1 MEHFFVFLDN
11 YPWLSIVVF
20 AIFQFWAF
28 LHTFINLN
36 KYRNFFP
43 SKQEWKTVENGKSY
57 LIEMPD
63 ASQDMKE
70 LVVDI
75 NEYLEKNEGT
85 IDFGI
90 IKDKAE
96 RRLDS
101 LYENAMSRASFPTYL
116 GLMGTFFGV
125 YIGLKCFNFNIQSS
139 AQAAESGITDAV
151 IAQLIGG
158 IIVSMM
164 TSLVGLVL
172 MIISNWYASNCEKE
186 VEQNKNKFYNFLQV
200 ELLPVLGT
208 SMVSA
213 LNKLHQTI
221 GQFGPSFRGIIDD
234 FKAAF
239 AECTA
244 TLRDTFGEKVQVLT
258 DAVDAMGRNM
268 TLINKNVQSQDN
280 LLRTL
285 QQSQTLN
292 TLQRFTEA
300 ADKFG
305 TVTSSI
311 ERLNEVKDDI
321 AAASENLVK
330 AQSEY
335 VEQMAVPE
343 RVFEK
348 INGIL
353 DRVTTFESSI
363 NALGKDIAEIQLIG
377 NKQMNDIEEQIKVI
391 KRKREL
397 AISYQ
402 EVAEEQLENSY
413 KDQANEINKINA
425 QYRKALQ
432 THSDDFEAAMIE
444 YKSAYEKIVNECK
457 QAVEAKR
464 EEYVEEIRKSLDLE
478 KNDRHLAQLD
488 KIPQIQAAVSSIKD
502 SVENQSAVLAKL
514 DELKKE
520 IGKGRQ
526 YTVSQHV
533 TDEDGSQHK
542 RKKGLFSKI
551 FGRKK

>member
-1 MEHFFVFLDN
+1 MEQFFVFLDN
-11 YPWLSIVVF
+11 YPWVSIGVF
-20 AIFQFWAF
+20 ALFQLLAF
-28 LHTFINLN
+28 LHTVINLT

-43 SKQEWKTVENGKSY
+43 TKQEWKAVENGKSY

-63 ASQDMKE
+63 ASLDMNK

-101 LYENAMSRASFPTYL
+101 LYEDAMSRASFPTYL

-125 YIGLKCFNFNIQSS
+125 YIGLKCFNFNIQST

-158 IIVSMM
+158 IIVSMV

-172 MIISNWYASNCEKE
+172 MMISNWYASICEKE
-186 VEQNKNKFYNFLQV
+186 VEQKKNKFYNFLQV

-213 LNKLHQTI
+213 LDKLHQTI

-268 TLINKNVQSQDN
+268 TLINKNVQSQDD

-285 QQSQTLN
+285 RQRQTLD

-311 ERLNEVKDDI
+311 ERLNDIKDNI
-321 AAASENLVK
+321 ATASENLVK

-353 DRVTTFESSI
+353 DRITTFESSI
-363 NALGKDIAEIQLIG
+363 NALGKDIAETQLLG
-377 NKQMNDIEEQIKVI
+377 NSQMNIIQEQINAI
-391 KRKREL
+391 KHKTSL
-397 AISYQ
+397 AVSYQ
-402 EVAEEQLENSY
+402 ETTDEQLENIY
-413 KDQANEINKINA
+413 QEQAKAINEINA
-425 QYRKALQ
+425 QYRKAIQ
-432 THSDDFEAAMIE
+432 THSDDFEAAMTE
-444 YKSAYEKIVNECK
+444 FKSAYEKIVNECK
-457 QAVEAKR
+457 LAVEAKR

-488 KIPQIQAAVSSIKD
+488 KIPQIQAAVTSIRD

-526 YTVSQHV
+526 YPVSQRV
-533 TDEDGSQHK
+533 TNDDESQHK

>member
-1 MEHFFVFLDN
+1 
-11 YPWLSIVVF
+11 
-20 AIFQFWAF
+20 
-28 LHTFINLN
+28 
-36 KYRNFFP
+36 
-43 SKQEWKTVENGKSY
+43 
-57 LIEMPD
+57 MPD

-125 YIGLKCFNFNIQSS
+125 YIGLECFNFNIQSS

-213 LNKLHQTI
+213 LDKLHQTI
-221 GQFGPSFRGIIDD
+221 GQFGPSFRGIIHD

-239 AECTA
+239 AECTE

-321 AAASENLVK
+321 ASASENLVK

-533 TDEDGSQHK
+533 TNEDGSQHK

>member
-1 MEHFFVFLDN
+1 MEQFFVFLDN
-11 YPWLSIVVF
+11 YPWVSIGVF
-20 AIFQFWAF
+20 ALFQLWAF
-28 LHTFINLN
+28 LHTVINLT

-43 SKQEWKTVENGKSY
+43 TKQEWKAVENGKSY

-63 ASQDMKE
+63 ASLDMKE

-101 LYENAMSRASFPTYL
+101 LYEDAMSRASFPTYL

-125 YIGLKCFNFNIQSS
+125 YIGLKCFNFNIQST

-158 IIVSMM
+158 IIVSMV

-172 MIISNWYASNCEKE
+172 MMISNWYASNCEKE
-186 VEQNKNKFYNFLQV
+186 VEQKKNKFYNFLQV

-213 LNKLHQTI
+213 LDKLHQTI

-258 DAVDAMGRNM
+258 EAVDAMGKNM
-268 TLINKNVQSQDN
+268 TLINKNVQSQDD

-285 QQSQTLN
+285 RQRQTLD

-311 ERLNEVKDDI
+311 ERLNDIKDDI
-321 AAASENLVK
+321 ATASENLVK

-353 DRVTTFESSI
+353 DRITTFESSI
-363 NALGKDIAEIQLIG
+363 NALGKDIAETQLLG
-377 NKQMNDIEEQIKVI
+377 NSQMNIIQEQINAI
-391 KRKREL
+391 KHKTSL
-397 AISYQ
+397 AVSYQ
-402 EVAEEQLENSY
+402 ETTDEQLENLY
-413 KDQANEINKINA
+413 KEQAKAINDINA
-425 QYRKALQ
+425 QYRKAIQ
-432 THSDDFEAAMIE
+432 THSDDFEAAMTE
-444 YKSAYEKIVNECK
+444 FKSAYEKIVNECK
-457 QAVEAKR
+457 LAVEAKR

-478 KNDRHLAQLD
+478 KNDQHLAQLD
-488 KIPQIQAAVSSIKD
+488 KIPQIQAAVTSIRD

-526 YTVSQHV
+526 YPVSQRV
-533 TDEDGSQHK
+533 TNDDESQHK

>member
-1 MEHFFVFLDN
+1 MEQFFVFLDN
-11 YPWLSIVVF
+11 YPWVSIGVF
-20 AIFQFWAF
+20 ALFQLLAF
-28 LHTFINLN
+28 LHTVINLT
-36 KYRNFFP
+36 KYRKFFP
-43 SKQEWKTVENGKSY
+43 TKQEWKAVENGKSY

-63 ASQDMKE
+63 ASLDMNE

-101 LYENAMSRASFPTYL
+101 LYEDAMSRASFPTYL

-125 YIGLKCFNFNIQSS
+125 YIGLKCFNFNIQST

-158 IIVSMM
+158 IIVSMV

-172 MIISNWYASNCEKE
+172 MMISNWYASNCEKE
-186 VEQNKNKFYNFLQV
+186 VEQKKNKFYNFLQV

-213 LNKLHQTI
+213 LDKLHQTI

-268 TLINKNVQSQDN
+268 TLINKNVQSQDD

-285 QQSQTLN
+285 RQRQTLD

-311 ERLNEVKDDI
+311 ERLNDIKDDI
-321 AAASENLVK
+321 ATASENLVK

-353 DRVTTFESSI
+353 DRITTFESSI
-363 NALGKDIAEIQLIG
+363 NALGKDIAETQLLG
-377 NKQMNDIEEQIKVI
+377 NSQMNIIQEQINAI
-391 KRKREL
+391 KHKTSL
-397 AISYQ
+397 AVSYQ
-402 EVAEEQLENSY
+402 ETTDEQLENLY
-413 KDQANEINKINA
+413 KEQAKAINDINA
-425 QYRKALQ
+425 QYRKAIQ
-432 THSDDFEAAMIE
+432 THSDDFEAAMTE
-444 YKSAYEKIVNECK
+444 FKSAYEKIVNECK
-457 QAVEAKR
+457 LAVEAKR

-478 KNDRHLAQLD
+478 KNDQHLAQLD
-488 KIPQIQAAVSSIKD
+488 KIPQIQAAVTSIRD

>member
-1 MEHFFVFLDN
+1 MEQFFVFLDN
-11 YPWLSIVVF
+11 YPWVSIGVF
-20 AIFQFWAF
+20 ALFQLLAF
-28 LHTFINLN
+28 LHTVINLT

-43 SKQEWKTVENGKSY
+43 TKQEWKAVENGKSY

-63 ASQDMKE
+63 ASLDMNK

-101 LYENAMSRASFPTYL
+101 LYEDAMSRASFPTYL

-125 YIGLKCFNFNIQSS
+125 YIGLKCFNFNIQST

-158 IIVSMM
+158 IIVSMV

-172 MIISNWYASNCEKE
+172 MMISNWYASICEKE
-186 VEQNKNKFYNFLQV
+186 VEQKKNKFYNFLQV

-213 LNKLHQTI
+213 LDKLHQTI

-268 TLINKNVQSQDN
+268 TLINKNVQSQDD

-285 QQSQTLN
+285 RQRQTLD

-311 ERLNEVKDDI
+311 ERLNDIKDNI
-321 AAASENLVK
+321 ATASENLVK

-353 DRVTTFESSI
+353 DRITTFESSI
-363 NALGKDIAEIQLIG
+363 NALGKDIAETQLLG
-377 NKQMNDIEEQIKVI
+377 NSQMNIIQEQINAI
-391 KRKREL
+391 KHKTSL
-397 AISYQ
+397 AVSYQ
-402 EVAEEQLENSY
+402 ETTDEQLENIY
-413 KDQANEINKINA
+413 QEQAKAINEINA
-425 QYRKALQ
+425 QYRKAIQ
-432 THSDDFEAAMIE
+432 THSDDFEAAMTE
-444 YKSAYEKIVNECK
+444 FKSAYEKIVNECK
-457 QAVEAKR
+457 LAVEAKR

-488 KIPQIQAAVSSIKD
+488 KIPQIQAAVTSIRD
-502 SVENQSAVLAKL
+502 TVENQSAVLAKL

-526 YTVSQHV
+526 YPVSQRV
-533 TDEDGSQHK
+533 TNDDESQHK

>member
-1 MEHFFVFLDN
+1 MEQFFVFLDN
-11 YPWLSIVVF
+11 YPWVSIGVF
-20 AIFQFWAF
+20 ALFQLWAF
-28 LHTFINLN
+28 LHTVINLT

-43 SKQEWKTVENGKSY
+43 TKQEWKAVENGKSY

-63 ASQDMKE
+63 ASLDMKE

-101 LYENAMSRASFPTYL
+101 LYEDAMSRASFPTYL

-125 YIGLKCFNFNIQSS
+125 YIGLKCFNFNIQST

-158 IIVSMM
+158 IIVSMV

-172 MIISNWYASNCEKE
+172 MMISNWYASNCEKE
-186 VEQNKNKFYNFLQV
+186 VEQKKNKFYNFLQV

-213 LNKLHQTI
+213 LDKLHQTI

-258 DAVDAMGRNM
+258 EAVDAMGRNM
-268 TLINKNVQSQDN
+268 TLINKNVQSQDD

-285 QQSQTLN
+285 RQRQTLD

-311 ERLNEVKDDI
+311 ERLNDIKDDI
-321 AAASENLVK
+321 VTASENLVK

-353 DRVTTFESSI
+353 DRITTFESSI
-363 NALGKDIAEIQLIG
+363 NALGKDIAETQLLG
-377 NKQMNDIEEQIKVI
+377 NSQMNIIQEQINAI
-391 KRKREL
+391 KHKTSL
-397 AISYQ
+397 AVSYQ
-402 EVAEEQLENSY
+402 ETTDEQLENLY
-413 KDQANEINKINA
+413 KEQAKTINDINA
-425 QYRKALQ
+425 QYRKAIQ
-432 THSDDFEAAMIE
+432 THSDDFEAAMTE
-444 YKSAYEKIVNECK
+444 FKSAYEKIVNECK
-457 QAVEAKR
+457 LAVEAKR

-478 KNDRHLAQLD
+478 KNDQHLAQLD
-488 KIPQIQAAVSSIKD
+488 KIPQIQAAVTSIRD

-526 YTVSQHV
+526 YPVSQRV
-533 TDEDGSQHK
+533 ANDDESQHK